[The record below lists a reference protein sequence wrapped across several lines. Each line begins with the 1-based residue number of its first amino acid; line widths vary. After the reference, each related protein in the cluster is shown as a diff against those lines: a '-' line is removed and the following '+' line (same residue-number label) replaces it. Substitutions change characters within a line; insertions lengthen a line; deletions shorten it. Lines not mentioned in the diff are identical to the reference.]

1 LLAGGS
7 QHAQPISFLSY
18 QTLFRQDVR
27 LYLLLV
33 MTYRLRN
40 SILFLLVL
48 AALCASAQ
56 NGLAQSSDQS
66 LPTPVLTNEING
78 RIKALDLGDPRSTRH
93 FYAFEGNPGDL
104 LITIDTKNLNG
115 DFDVFTSVTFRPLMK
130 TTVYASSQSPEV
142 TKGIYLRAHQILILR
157 VEARTPSDEPGTYH
171 IRFGGTF
178 ARFSGGIPVAEAS
191 TESDETA
198 EKSGAN
204 RLSSVGATIP
214 RPPTETVETAEAK
227 PSPSPEKA
235 AEKTSEE
242 TQQVKKTGSNT
253 SRRTTSRP
261 PPRRGTRPPPSKPTA
276 SAKKTEPAKIETPK
290 TETEAAKTEAEKPV
304 EEKPAVTEKPA
315 ETGPPSAKTKS
326 QEALPGARLIIE
338 EKDGTRI
345 DRPMSTVRRVTIE
358 GNAIVIILKT
368 GKIERIAMSD
378 VARMSIE
385 PQ

>member
-1 LLAGGS
+1 MT
-7 QHAQPISFLSY
+7 H
-18 QTLFRQDVR
+18 R
-27 LYLLLV
+27 LQ
-33 MTYRLRN
+33 N
-40 SILFLLVL
+40 SILFLMVL
-48 AALCASAQ
+48 AALSAVAP
-56 NGLAQSSDQS
+56 NGLGQSSDQS

-93 FYAFEGNPGDL
+93 FYAFGGSPGDL
-104 LITIDTKNLNG
+104 LITIDSKNLNG
-115 DFDVFTSVTFRPLMK
+115 DIDVFTAVTFRPLMK

-157 VEARTPSDEPGTYH
+157 VEARTPSDEPGIYH

-178 ARFSGGIPVAEAS
+178 ERFSGGIPVAEAS

-198 EKSGAN
+198 EKSSAN

-227 PSPSPEKA
+227 PSPSPEKT

-242 TQQVKKTGSNT
+242 TQTIKKTTSNT
-253 SRRTTSRP
+253 ARRTTSRP
-261 PPRRGTRPPPSKPTA
+261 PPRRGTRPAATKPTT
-276 SAKKTEPAKIETPK
+276 SAKKTETAK
-290 TETEAAKTEAEKPV
+290 TETEAPKTETEKPV

-315 ETGPPSAKTKS
+315 ETIPPAAKTRT
-326 QEALPGARLIIE
+326 QEALPPARLIIE

-378 VARMSIE
+378 VARMAIE